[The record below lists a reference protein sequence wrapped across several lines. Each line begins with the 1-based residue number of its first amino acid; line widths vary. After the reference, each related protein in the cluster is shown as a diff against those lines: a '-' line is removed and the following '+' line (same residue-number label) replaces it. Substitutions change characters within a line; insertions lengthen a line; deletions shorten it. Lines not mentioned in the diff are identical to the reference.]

1 MAWQGQTARPEGVP
15 SLAVAGRDGCPWRHR
30 GRRGSKGGQAAGPSR
45 HASVGRGS
53 APACERPAR
62 RRLVPDVLLDAS
74 LSGWAWPSG
83 WSQAGGLLDDKAAGL
98 ASWVGDLFRHPTDT
112 APMITDDLPRME
124 RDIVRD
130 HGTQGC
136 FRLST
141 TTPCGCSPMILVVP
155 GMSAAGFD
163 QNGDI
168 RSLRSTMAGALA
180 ASSRTSSAVI

>member
-83 WSQAGGLLDDKAAGL
+83 WSQVGGLLDDKAGGL
-98 ASWVGDLFRHPTDT
+98 TSWVGGFVLPPP
-112 APMITDDLPRME
+112 AIPNAMITAASGISAWPSSGIRLPAHPHRCPPVLCPSGAIYPP
-124 RDIVRD
+124 RPSIGNACSRS
-130 HGTQGC
+130 
-136 FRLST
+136 L
-141 TTPCGCSPMILVVP
+141 PCSPWATPWMPVP
-155 GMSAAGFD
+155 D
-163 QNGDI
+163 
-168 RSLRSTMAGALA
+168 LT
-180 ASSRTSSAVI
+180 